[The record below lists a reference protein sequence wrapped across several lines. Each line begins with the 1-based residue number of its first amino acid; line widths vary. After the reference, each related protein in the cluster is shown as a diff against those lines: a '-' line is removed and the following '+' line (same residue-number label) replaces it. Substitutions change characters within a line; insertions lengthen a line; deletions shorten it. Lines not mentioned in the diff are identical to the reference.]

1 MKLTDIV
8 FAVIVFSI
16 TSICFLQGYIGMEK
30 NGLGVMNSIQDSNT
44 VLQTDFL
51 IRRRSKSVKIPYWKN
66 AEKEVELEKIEILN
80 SEFGDGI
87 KIVSVE
93 TVKNKTNIDGFK
105 VSWTYKNKKIETI
118 EEFSSRTF
126 IE

>member
-8 FAVIVFSI
+8 FAVIIFSI

-30 NGLGVMNSIQDSNT
+30 NGLGVMNSIQNSNT

-51 IRRRSKSVKIPYWKN
+51 IRRKIKSVKIPYWKN